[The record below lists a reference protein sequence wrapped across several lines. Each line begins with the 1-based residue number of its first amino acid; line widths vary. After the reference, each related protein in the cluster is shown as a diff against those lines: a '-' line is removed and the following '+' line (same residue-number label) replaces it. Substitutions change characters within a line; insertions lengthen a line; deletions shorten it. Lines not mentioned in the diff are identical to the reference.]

1 MAALLIFN
9 AESSPRS
16 TARAPCTTRLVDAA
30 GSRGPAVQLRAQ
42 RRSLLPAAAWLVCC
56 GKALLLPLLC
66 VPLQETREGAAL
78 P

>member
-30 GSRGPAVQLRAQ
+30 GARGPAVQLRAQ
-42 RRSLLPAAAWLVCC
+42 RRSLAPSSGLAGVLWEGTAASLAVCSTA
-56 GKALLLPLLC
+56 GD
-66 VPLQETREGAAL
+66 
-78 P
+78 